1 MDLILFLVFAVVFLV
16 SYLLLTKPKGLPPG
30 PAVFPVVGSYPFLKQ
45 LQGRLSHEVHLEAS
59 KKYGNIFSFKIGQQ
73 LFVVLTGY
81 DAVYQALVKQADVFS
96 DRPNWLDIMKEAYK
110 DGAGMKQFNYFGICI
125 IYITGLNF

>member
-1 MDLILFLVFAVVFLV
+1 M
-16 SYLLLTKPKGLPPG
+16 
-30 PAVFPVVGSYPFLKQ
+30 
-45 LQGRLSHEVHLEAS
+45 VHLEAA

-96 DRPNWLDIMKEAYK
+96 DRPNWLGIMKEAYK
-110 DGAGMKQFNYFGICI
+110 DGAGNGPLLIDIFV
-125 IYITGLNF
+125 GLNIYLLEKVVEK